1 MAETYLTVEQAAG
14 RLQVAPYTLRAW
26 IKRGKLR
33 AFRPGREWR
42 IPERALEE
50 LAETSAAPAES
61 GLSRVLE
68 MVQERDAKLAAQG
81 KPRGA
86 WCAADE
92 LNAMRDE
99 RDRELA
105 GG

>member
-1 MAETYLTVEQAAG
+1 MAEIYLTVEQAAG

-50 LAETSAAPAES
+50 LANASTADSSAPMRVVETIRARDAR
-61 GLSRVLE
+61 LSR
-68 MVQERDAKLAAQG
+68 QR
-81 KPRGA
+81 KPRGT
-86 WCAADE
+86 DVTE
-92 LNAMRDE
+92 EINAMRDE
-99 RDRELA
+99 RLAELSA
-105 GG
+105 

>member
-1 MAETYLTVEQAAG
+1 
-14 RLQVAPYTLRAW
+14 
-26 IKRGKLR
+26 
-33 AFRPGREWR
+33 
-42 IPERALEE
+42 
-50 LAETSAAPAES
+50 
-61 GLSRVLE
+61 